1 MDLKEIIKNPNP
13 CTFQNFRKG
22 NMWYKTACGFEFPI
36 SVDPDE
42 IGDAI
47 FNAEEKPMLLMR
59 YIRKHIE
66 ALKSEREAIDE
77 KLRTEGSE

>member
-1 MDLKEIIKNPNP
+1 MNLKEIVKNPNP

-22 NMWYKTACGFEFPI
+22 HMWYKTACGFEFPI
-36 SVDPDE
+36 SVNPEE

-59 YIRKHIE
+59 YIRKHIQILE
-66 ALKSEREAIDE
+66 AEREKTEQII
-77 KLRTEGSE
+77 RTESTE

>member
-1 MDLKEIIKNPNP
+1 MNYDIKEIVKNKNP

-22 NMWYKTACGFEFPI
+22 NMWYKTACGFEFPV

-59 YIRKHIE
+59 YIRKHIK
-66 ALKSEREAIDE
+66 ALEEESNKIKQENV
-77 KLRTEGSE
+77 